1 MKNSVIGFGLILLST
16 ILSGC
21 FGDTPSELMYE
32 KLEKAVQI
40 ENEMASL
47 QGPLVEAEEKELQ
60 LYDDMVGL
68 SALEEIE
75 PLSQEAIE
83 SAESRR
89 TMMEEEKALFD
100 EAFQIFQE
108 AEQYAEELEEDE
120 AKKAARTL
128 IDIQHD
134 RESVYEELYS
144 EYVSSIDKDIKR
156 FEMIAIEETVSDEQ
170 EKQQEKVNENYARI
184 TELSDQ
190 FNTLLNDYNEAKV
203 AFYESAGFNVTIK

>member
-1 MKNSVIGFGLILLST
+1 
-16 ILSGC
+16 
-21 FGDTPSELMYE
+21 MYE